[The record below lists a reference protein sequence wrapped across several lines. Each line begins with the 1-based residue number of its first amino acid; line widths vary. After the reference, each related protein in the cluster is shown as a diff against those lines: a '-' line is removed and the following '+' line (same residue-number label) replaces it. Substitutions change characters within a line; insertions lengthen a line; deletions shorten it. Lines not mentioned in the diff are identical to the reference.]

1 MDHVIDTGDG
11 SDTGA
16 LRLSP
21 DEMRRLGYRAVDL
34 VVEHLQTLPARP
46 VGGPTRRAEL
56 EAVLREPLPR
66 TGSGWRTVLR
76 QVEDDVLAHVRH
88 LDHPRFFAQVPGPGN
103 FVGAVADLVA
113 SGLNVFGGTWIEASG
128 PAQVELVV
136 VDWLR
141 EVCGLPPS
149 AGGLFVNGGSHANLT
164 GLALARH
171 AVLGGPDPSS
181 LVCCSDQAH
190 SSVRRALGVLGLG
203 AAQVRTVRS
212 DELGRLRVDSLVDEL
227 DRGAGE
233 GGRPFCVVA
242 TAGTTNTG
250 AVDPLNEVAG
260 VCADRGLWLHVDG
273 AYGAAAAF
281 APRARDLLVGME
293 VADSLVLD
301 PHKWLFQP
309 YEAGCLLVRDPAL
322 LRDAFGV
329 TPEYLRDVAAGPEEV
344 DFCDYGL
351 QLTRRF
357 NALKLWMS
365 LKVFGADAF
374 AEAVERGLAR
384 AEEAESF
391 LRSSPRWE
399 VVTRAQLAI
408 VTFRYVPEAGEW
420 PSDALDGLQRRIAG
434 RLNADGR
441 ATIATTTFGGRSV
454 LRMCTI
460 NPTTTGDDVTRT
472 LQALEWFGAE
482 EAGRALGDG
491 TD

>member
-1 MDHVIDTGDG
+1 MDHQTYTGDG
-11 SDTGA
+11 RDLGA
-16 LRLSP
+16 LRLSA
-21 DEMRRLGYRAVDL
+21 DEMRSLGYRAVDL
-34 VVEHLQTLPARP
+34 VVEHLEALPTRS
-46 VGGPTRRAEL
+46 VGGPTPRGEL

-66 TGSGWRTVLR
+66 KGSGWRAVLR
-76 QVEDDVLAHVRH
+76 QVEDDVLAAVRH

-113 SGLNVFGGTWIEASG
+113 SGMNVFSGTWIEASG

-141 EVCGLPPS
+141 EACRLPPS
-149 AGGLFVNGGSHANLT
+149 AGGLFVSGGSHANLT

-171 AVLGGPDPSS
+171 AVLGGPDPNAV
-181 LVCCSDQAH
+181 VCCSDQAH
-190 SSVRRALGVLGLG
+190 SSVPRALGVLGLG
-203 AAQVRTVRS
+203 AGQIRAVRS
-212 DELGRLRVDSLVDEL
+212 DELGRLTVGPLVDEL
-227 DRGAGE
+227 DRAAGE

-250 AVDPLNEVAG
+250 AVDPLRDVAR
-260 VCADRGLWLHVDG
+260 VCADRGLWLHIDG
-273 AYGAAAAF
+273 AYGAAAAITS
-281 APRARDLLVGME
+281 RGRELLAGME
-293 VADSLVLD
+293 LADSLALD

-322 LRDAFGV
+322 LRDAFRV

-344 DFCDYGL
+344 NFCDYGL

-384 AEEAESF
+384 AEEAEWLLS
-391 LRSSPRWE
+391 SSPRWE

-408 VTFRYVPEAGEW
+408 VTFRYVPEAGQWSADE
-420 PSDALDGLQRRIAG
+420 LDRLQRRIAG
-434 RLNADGR
+434 RLNADGL
-441 ATIATTTFGGRSV
+441 ATIATTTFGDRSV
-454 LRMCTI
+454 LRLCTI
-460 NPTTTGDDVTRT
+460 NPATTGDDVART
-472 LQALEWFGAE
+472 LDALERFGTE
-482 EAGRALGDG
+482 EAGRALGHG